1 MGHRSGVVL
10 NSGAVLSL
18 LPERSWPALDCRGLA
33 VLLALSLASGLL
45 VACSAAPSASP
56 APRTGEVGPVPPTRL
71 GASQPPT
78 RPAASPHVP
87 TTLETTTICFQRLSY
102 PEDEEGLRTQIG
114 PAAGV
119 VSLIVEPDDTMTVV
133 YDSQVLARSELV
145 SRLRQLGFSALD
157 EPCRAPTTGS
167 NRSETTVIP
176 VRYDT
181 YETEETVGAELG
193 RLRGVLG
200 AVVTQT
206 EIVVTYNPDLITLA
220 AILDA
225 LAENP
230 EVRVRSLEAQ

>member
-1 MGHRSGVVL
+1 M
-10 NSGAVLSL
+10 
-18 LPERSWPALDCRGLA
+18 
-33 VLLALSLASGLL
+33 
-45 VACSAAPSASP
+45 
-56 APRTGEVGPVPPTRL
+56 
-71 GASQPPT
+71 PT
-78 RPAASPHVP
+78 RPVTSPDVP
-87 TTLETTTICFQRLSY
+87 TVLETTTICFRRLSY

-119 VSLIVEPDDTMTVV
+119 VSLIVEPDNTMTVV
-133 YDSQVLARSELV
+133 YDSRVLGRSELV

-157 EPCRAPTTGS
+157 EPCRSPTATS

-176 VRYDT
+176 VRFDT

-206 EIVVTYNPDLITLA
+206 EIVVTYNPEVITLA

-230 EVRVRSLEAQ
+230 EVRVRNRESR